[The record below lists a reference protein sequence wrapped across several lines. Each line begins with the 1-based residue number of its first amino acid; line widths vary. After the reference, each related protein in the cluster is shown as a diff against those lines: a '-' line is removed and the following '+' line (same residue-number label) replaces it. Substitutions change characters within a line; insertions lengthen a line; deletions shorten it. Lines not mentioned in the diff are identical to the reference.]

1 VICHNLHLQRPLLTQ
16 QLDEH
21 RPEPAY
27 DSVTVA
33 DPGTTVDDQQDS
45 FSYCHRIGAI
55 S

>member
-1 VICHNLHLQRPLLTQ
+1 
-16 QLDEH
+16 
-21 RPEPAY
+21 
-27 DSVTVA
+27 VA

>member
-16 QLDEH
+16 QLGEH
-21 RPEPAY
+21 RPKPVYESVIVAEP
-27 DSVTVA
+27 S
-33 DPGTTVDDQQDS
+33 GTVDDQQDS